1 MYKRY
6 QCVRLDNICNIRYGR
21 SIRSALVNAPGSDIK
36 LVQTKDFNMN
46 GIDWDKCASTI
57 HVGNKM
63 PQILQ
68 EDDILFIIRSRLN
81 QAFLVDASINNVKE
95 KVIFGALMYGLRCH
109 ETKVLPEYLAWW
121 INQEP
126 AQKYFRGKTD
136 AVSAVDPSTKRDT
149 LMGLPVVL
157 PSLKDQAVIMNEQR
171 QLKTEMAVLQEK
183 MDNLA
188 IKVQESANPMGCYSS
203 QIYF

>member
-36 LVQTKDFNMN
+36 LVQAKDFNMN

-63 PQILQ
+63 PQVLQ
-68 EDDILFIIRSRLN
+68 ENDILFIIRGRLD
-81 QAFLVDASINNVKE
+81 QAFVIDASINDVKE

-121 INQEP
+121 INQQP
-126 AQKYFRGKTD
+126 TQKYLRDKTD
-136 AVSAVDPSTKRDT
+136 AETAVDPFTKRDT

-157 PSLKDQAVIMNEQR
+157 PSLKDQAAIMNEQR

-183 MDNLA
+183 MDSLA
-188 IKVQESANPMGCYSS
+188 TKVKASGNPMSWYSS
-203 QIYF
+203 QIYL